1 MALEINEYVGAG
13 NIKHVSEKK
22 TTAKATGTKKNA
34 AVTKKGGKKK

>member
-22 TTAKATGTKKNA
+22 TAVKAMGTKKTA
-34 AVTKKGGKKK
+34 AVVKKGGKKK